1 MNPPSAKMLVSVGD
15 KCACIRIS
23 GKANFTSSIDFKTL
37 FDELWQKGCNY
48 FILDLTECVLMDS
61 TFLGVLAGYGL
72 RISTLQ
78 PAETKR
84 TLELYRPSERIVDLL
99 ENLGVLHLFKVTQD
113 DTPLPQCATETRD
126 VTHVDTSREEVQRT
140 CLEAHQLLM
149 QINPANVAK
158 FKDVAAFLA
167 EDLKRMKGG
176 G

>member
-1 MNPPSAKMLVSVGD
+1 MSLPSAKMLVSVGE
-15 KCACIRIS
+15 KCACIKIS
-23 GKANFTSSIDFKTL
+23 GKANFTTSVDFKTL

-72 RISTLQ
+72 RTNAPQ
-78 PAETKR
+78 PDQAAR
-84 TLELYRPSERIVDLL
+84 TLELYHPSERIIDLL
-99 ENLGVLHLFKVTQD
+99 ENLGVLHLFKLTQQ
-113 DTPLPQCATETRD
+113 DTVLPQCAAARD
-126 VTHVDTSREEVQRT
+126 VTPANPSREEVQRT

-167 EDLKRMKGG
+167 EDLKRLKSGG
-176 G
+176 